1 MTKVKK
7 IISMALAAVM
17 MLSLCACG
25 NAAKQDET
33 TAAPTTAYQSVKMN
47 VLGLKG
53 PTGMGMA
60 KLIADDKASKTAN
73 DYNVSIIADPTQIA
87 SAITTGEQ
95 DIVACP
101 LNMSAALYNKT
112 KGGVQVLAVN
122 TLGTL
127 YILDKTG
134 TVKSLADLKGK
145 TIVTSGQ
152 GATPEYAINYILDKN
167 GLKDDVK
174 VEYLSEHSEVATAI
188 LTGKADIVMLP
199 EPNVTVVTTKNS
211 DIKIA
216 INLTDEWN
224 KVSDAKLAMGCII
237 GRTEYIKQN
246 PAAVAKF
253 LEEYKASVDF
263 INSDATAG
271 QLIAD
276 AGILDAA
283 PIAQKAIKTSN
294 ITFVSGADMKTMVQS
309 NLNVLFT
316 ANPKSV
322 GGAMPNDDFYYTAK

>member
-1 MTKVKK
+1 MKK
-7 IISMALAAVM
+7 IISMALVAVM
-17 MLSLCACG
+17 VLSLCACG
-25 NAAKQDET
+25 NSAKQGET
-33 TAAPTTAYQSVKMN
+33 TTAPTTAYQSVKMN

-60 KLIADDKASKTAN
+60 KLIADDKDSKTAN

-87 SAITTGEQ
+87 SAITTKEQ

-112 KGGVQVLAVN
+112 KGGVQILAVN

-134 TVKSLADLKGK
+134 TVNSLADLKGK

-167 GLKDDVK
+167 GLKDSVK

-211 DIKIA
+211 DIKVA
-216 INLTDEWN
+216 INLTDEWD
-224 KVSDAKLAMGCII
+224 KISDTKLAMGCII
-237 GRTEYIKQN
+237 GRTEYLKEN
-246 PAAVAKF
+246 PDAVAKF